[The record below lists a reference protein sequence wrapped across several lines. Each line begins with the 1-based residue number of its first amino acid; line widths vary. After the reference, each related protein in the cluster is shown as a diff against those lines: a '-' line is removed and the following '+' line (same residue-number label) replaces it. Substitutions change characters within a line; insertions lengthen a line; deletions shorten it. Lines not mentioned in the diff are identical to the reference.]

1 MTTRL
6 IDGGDGNERRISL
19 SWGRRVLLNC
29 HLATV
34 FCLGFVRRIWP
45 MVARPVASYFV
56 TVGCVLGGRLAW
68 GYPDMERQQ
77 MTPRELDEIQARRR
91 ATTRFQW
98 ACMAAVV
105 LIVLIVPS
113 I

>member
-1 MTTRL
+1 
-6 IDGGDGNERRISL
+6 
-19 SWGRRVLLNC
+19 
-29 HLATV
+29 
-34 FCLGFVRRIWP
+34 
-45 MVARPVASYFV
+45 
-56 TVGCVLGGRLAW
+56 
-68 GYPDMERQQ
+68 
-77 MTPRELDEIQARRR
+77 MTPRELDEIHARRR